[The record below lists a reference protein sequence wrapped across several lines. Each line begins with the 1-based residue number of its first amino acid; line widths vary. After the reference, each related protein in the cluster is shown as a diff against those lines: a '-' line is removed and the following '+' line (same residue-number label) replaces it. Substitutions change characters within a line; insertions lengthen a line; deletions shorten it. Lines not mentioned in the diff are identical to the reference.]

1 MARLL
6 LFVWLANA
14 WCADEAAGRRLYLEG
29 VRPSGEPLRALV
41 GFGQTPLSGQAVA
54 CGNCHGADGQG
65 RPEGGVLPLAI
76 GWEELTKPYGHA
88 HASRRHGA
96 FDERSFARAVN
107 EGLDPAGNRLDWPMP
122 KRWSPI

>member
-1 MARLL
+1 
-6 LFVWLANA
+6 
-14 WCADEAAGRRLYLEG
+14 
-29 VRPSGEPLRALV
+29 
-41 GFGQTPLSGQAVA
+41 VA

-107 EGLDPAGNRLDWPMP
+107 EGLDPAGNRLDVGEAALRIGTILPDRGRLAPAAGAM
-122 KRWSPI
+122 RAALAA